1 MDELRFVLMA
11 FSAIFVV
18 VDPIAAVPVFLSMT
32 ADDSIEKRRTMA
44 RRAALTAAIILLS
57 FAFAGGVIFSL
68 FGISLGAFK
77 IAGGVMIGLTALDM
91 MRAKVSSTRSTP
103 EERREG
109 AEKEDVAVV
118 PMGIPMLAGPGAIA
132 TVMVLM
138 GQSEWR
144 PLRVLGVVGAIIA
157 TALVTWLMLRAG
169 SLANR
174 FLSETGMRI
183 LGRIMGLIL
192 AAIAVEFIAHG
203 LADLFP
209 AMAAKA

>member
-1 MDELRFVLMA
+1 MEELRFVLMA

-32 ADDSIEKRRTMA
+32 ADDSVEKRRAMA
-44 RRAALTAAIILLS
+44 RRAACTAAIILVS

-109 AEKEDVAVV
+109 AQKEDVAVV
-118 PMGIPMLAGPGAIA
+118 PVGIPMLAGPGAIA

-138 GQSEWR
+138 GQSGWQ
-144 PLRVLGVVGAIIA
+144 PLRVAGVIGAILA
-157 TALVTWLMLRAG
+157 TALITWLMLRAG
-169 SLANR
+169 ALANR

-183 LGRIMGLIL
+183 MGRIMGLIL

-203 LADLFP
+203 LEDLFP
-209 AMAAKA
+209 SLLLKG